1 MQQLVPLPIKN
12 IKPIGISF
20 AQGEQQQVN
29 DVIGNIKKCMYSF
42 LKGRRHK
49 QIMGLKN
56 VKSSH
61 QGHCIS
67 RIHLFFVF
75 STQLK
80 HFLKKSMLYL
90 KGLFTTDIYAPIIEQ
105 SQLACLTKS
114 WRLKCKYSPSAFSS
128 LLMQLPPQIGVRILQ
143 RPLLS
148 IEASRANILFC
159 FSNLHSSKI

>member
-1 MQQLVPLPIKN
+1 
-12 IKPIGISF
+12 
-20 AQGEQQQVN
+20 
-29 DVIGNIKKCMYSF
+29 
-42 LKGRRHK
+42 
-49 QIMGLKN
+49 
-56 VKSSH
+56 
-61 QGHCIS
+61 
-67 RIHLFFVF
+67 
-75 STQLK
+75 
-80 HFLKKSMLYL
+80 MLYL

-159 FSNLHSSKI
+159 FSDLYSPKVWLKKKKSFNSNLRKYIFLSCPESWFILLHNKKCQVWKISINFFSIIWLPDLRNEVRGNFFRSDSKVFPQ